1 MPAKEKRDALL
12 EITQIQ
18 NEMVEDIRQIKRM
31 AKET

>member
-18 NEMVEDIRQIKRM
+18 NELVSDIREIKRM
-31 AKET
+31 SKET